1 MQPLN
6 NNVLVELVEN
16 DGVIK
21 TVSDRNVVARVKELP
36 LLTEKDSPGW
46 AFVTRD
52 KYINIGSKVICEQV
66 REYLAGN
73 ERFYFTRLEDIVCV
87 L

>member
-6 NNVLVELVEN
+6 NNVLVELVED

-21 TVSDRNVVARVKELP
+21 TVSDRNVVAIVKQLP
-36 LLTEKDSPGW
+36 QYSLDEENARGWFEIEK
-46 AFVTRD
+46 
-52 KYINIGSKVICEQV
+52 GSKIICEHV

-73 ERFYFTRLEDIVCV
+73 KRLYFTRLEDIICV

>member
-21 TVSDRNVVARVKELP
+21 TVSDRNVVAVVKSMPYVDE
-36 LLTEKDSPGW
+36 ENAFGW
-46 AFVTRD
+46 QNVEE
-52 KYINIGSKVICEQV
+52 GSKVICEQV

-73 ERFYFTRLEDIVCV
+73 ERYYFTRLEDIVCV
-87 L
+87 I